1 MIALRSWVLYC
12 ALLGLTAPLLAAIC
26 TDPPLLQIDDLV
38 ESRYG
43 SPDPTP
49 PNTSEAFGGPI
60 AIHGDWMVVGARRD
74 DQDQSNNY
82 DSGAAY
88 VYERENGVWEFR
100 QKLLSDDIEG
110 GDEFGAAVDIFEEW
124 VVIGAPQSDD
134 NGDASGSAYVFK
146 RDLVTDLWSQFQKLL
161 PSDPN
166 VGQNHR
172 FGTSVAVDAA
182 IPAENPNPVV
192 IHTIVVG
199 APDHPGN
206 IPFGCCGG
214 AIYLYQLSGGISWDG
229 GTVAIAPDAGDAWE
243 GENFGNSVDIRGDG
257 IVVGAVNDRL
267 SPPGGFSAGAA
278 YFLQRR
284 NLVGTWGFDFKFV
297 ASDAEI
303 GDNFGYRVAMDQD
316 QGNNYVVV
324 VGEPGDE
331 ATYVYVGNTNL
342 WSETIL
348 TATDTTANP
357 GAYGI
362 DVGVSLPLLIVGAA
376 GSSPP
381 PPPGGADGALYFYE
395 RTDTNS
401 WNELGWRAATER
413 SAGGS
418 TFFSEDVAIDEHTAA
433 ASAPGFDNAAG
444 EPQITNQGQLYVFE
458 GRSIFTDGFE
468 SGDVCAWNDASP

>member
-1 MIALRSWVLYC
+1 MW
-12 ALLGLTAPLLAAIC
+12 
-26 TDPPLLQIDDLV
+26 
-38 ESRYG
+38 
-43 SPDPTP
+43 
-49 PNTSEAFGGPI
+49 SE
-60 AIHGDWMVVGARRD
+60 D
-74 DQDQSNNY
+74 
-82 DSGAAY
+82 
-88 VYERENGVWEFR
+88 
-100 QKLLSDDIEG
+100 
-110 GDEFGAAVDIFEEW
+110 
-124 VVIGAPQSDD
+124 
-134 NGDASGSAYVFK
+134 
-146 RDLVTDLWSQFQKLL
+146 QKLL

-182 IPAENPNPVV
+182 IPAESPSPDL
-192 IHTIVVG
+192 IHTIVIG

-214 AIYLYQLSGGISWDG
+214 AIYLFQLSGGIAWDG
-229 GTVAIAPDAGDAWE
+229 GTVAIAPDASDALRVE
-243 GENFGNSVDIRGDG
+243 LRRLRRHPRRRYRGRRG
-257 IVVGAVNDRL
+257 QRQALHSSGGTLSRRRL
-267 SPPGGFSAGAA
+267 I
-278 YFLQRR
+278 LQRR

-297 ASDAEI
+297 ASDAEG

-331 ATYVYVGNTNL
+331 STYVYVGNTNL

-348 TATDTTANP
+348 TATDMTANP
-357 GAYGI
+357 GAYGV

-381 PPPGGADGALYFYE
+381 PGPSNSDGALYFYE

-413 SAGGS
+413 SAGQS
-418 TFFSEDVAIDEHTAA
+418 AFFSEDVGIDLPTIA
-433 ASAPGFDNAAG
+433 ASAPGFDNVAG
-444 EPQITNQGQLYVFE
+444 DPQIINQGQLYVFE
-458 GRSIFTDGFE
+458 SLSIFTDGFE